1 MSRKRRASKEEND
14 DDRESVDAMD
24 EEVQGDDSDDEEDEM
39 EEEAEVDNGHSGNL
53 PFLDTFYGLA
63 SSSPAERAQSAH
75 AMLNHGLIGPSANSN
90 DAAYAFRRLM
100 NGLCSGRAAARQGYA
115 STLTSFLKIA
125 HETGALKK
133 LQEEGSDSTV
143 LGFLRNQLVK
153 ATDPSE
159 TAGKKKGSEERDH
172 HFGRLFGIL
181 SVIRSGILLPKDDQD
196 ELEDKKEV
204 SLLFA
209 KDLVAL
215 YNHRKWIREPT
226 AFAIINLMDSY
237 YDLCPRPEAVDIV
250 NDLVSE
256 VVVPELLSGIEVS
269 EYTAEQIAIA
279 VNSQS
284 HSLDHGLSLPAR
296 LSTVV
301 LSKSTVPLL
310 AKALSATS
318 VVSQPRMHAVWDVI
332 WCLYLSVPKNPEARA
347 LKGKPVSRILRKN
360 LPGCSDSA
368 RDIIE
373 ALVEYVVT
381 ESLLGV
387 DAESGVSAGT
397 NATHERRA
405 LAMALVKVLCGS
417 DSISNKAGPF
427 RLIVDGSILEAV
439 ILTPVVVR
447 KLFIDVIC
455 AGGGKQ
461 SSHFLKPM
469 AQRVLDLIVVGGEL
483 SSDDLSRRLSCA
495 KAFLAC
501 EPRFDGR
508 TKSGACMNLL
518 LLDEQVIDEVTPE
531 LIQIWKAYVDF
542 LLDRVLAA
550 AQTNVDGEQSASY
563 EVLGYI
569 DLLFVAAKRFTRLM
583 PGDDGGELK
592 HNLSGQILAFFFVG
606 AFFDCSSLKRGGSD
620 MIFNA
625 AKLIQKSASS
635 VFTYEVRI
643 TMSARFY
650 SLLADSAVVAI
661 PSKSSPHE
669 AAGKQNKD
677 LRLFQLLGEFTEG
690 WTKLEGKGCKRLG
703 KASRQSSDPDMI
715 PEKTIFE
722 IVSKQQKA
730 ATDVTN
736 DANDLRRF
744 RIGCAS
750 LSSALHLHLLSCGVP
765 ESLDG
770 EDDMDLDE
778 DENHESA
785 IKEFISDLASAQHN
799 FMCDLGLVQKTDDDE
814 IENALGEIAEVCVGV
829 LSSSFGAN
837 SQTRGASP
845 KLLKETVR
853 AAWTGALMLCGHE
866 KPEPSPLDKG
876 LLDMLLGSVGA
887 KQEEDDDEE
896 EEESDVDEPD
906 DNMDSEADGDDD
918 AVFTEATAAGIDVE
932 GDEDDPED
940 GDTDNDDEVVLD
952 SSQLQNFLLEE
963 SDDDDDVLE
972 HHAGADKALAK
983 LIKLKQEARKA
994 GQQALERVE
1003 LSNQLRCTLL
1013 VEIVL
1018 SNPGRQFEVLYTPEF
1033 VQGMV
1038 LKMLA
1043 QRRQLEKSL
1052 LSGIKAGKK
1061 ASVADNEKRAL
1072 MEKLTVLMKTKLFK
1086 MKTFPQIS
1094 APEFEKLLTGIMDE
1108 TRRAETEVQC
1118 SCCSAALMSLC
1129 KMTASEGTLDSLTT
1143 GFTELVNEWA
1153 TKRTTRLKT
1162 IVFSDLVQQQ
1172 TRCVCEANEQHL
1184 RGICHLTH
1192 VQHCSMAQI
1201 LLSSSLCST
1210 SRNARSP
1217 FLKSEAFRLL
1227 TPLVGRSSKDSTG
1240 DHSDVEKK
1248 GFDAMSQCCDDFVQS
1263 VVEAVK
1269 DAEMRKA
1276 KRIRDVLKTTEK
1288 LVEFMEKISI
1298 DSAETIERL
1307 VSLHEELAKLQT
1319 ASESQGV
1326 TLLCGSISS
1335 KLDTLIKDAKARK
1348 ASLSTSVV
1356 TIDSKKKKNNKKKKG
1371 KKK

>member
-1 MSRKRRASKEEND
+1 MSRKRRASEEKND
-14 DDRESVDAMD
+14 DDGESVDAVD
-24 EEVQGDDSDDEEDEM
+24 EEIQGDDSDDEEDEM
-39 EEEAEVDNGHSGNL
+39 DEEAEVDNGHSGNL
-53 PFLDTFYGLA
+53 PFLDSFYGLA

-75 AMLNHGLIGPSANSN
+75 AMLNHCLLGPSANSN

-125 HETGALKK
+125 QQTGALKK

-181 SVIRSGILLPKDDQD
+181 SVIRSGILLPKDNQD
-196 ELEDKKEV
+196 DLDDKKEV
-204 SLLFA
+204 SLSFA

-215 YNHRKWIREPT
+215 YNHRKWMREPT
-226 AFAIINLMDSY
+226 AFAIINLLDSY

-250 NDLVSE
+250 NDIVSE
-256 VVVPELLSGIEVS
+256 VVVPELLSDVEVS

-279 VNSQS
+279 VNIQSQA
-284 HSLDHGLSLPAR
+284 LDHGMSLPAR

-301 LSKSTVPLL
+301 LSKSTVPLM

-318 VVSQPRMHAVWDVI
+318 TVSQPRMHAVWDVI
-332 WCLYLSVPKNPEARA
+332 WCLYLSVPKDPEARP
-347 LKGKPVSRILRKN
+347 LKGKPVTRILRKK

-368 RDIIE
+368 QDIVE
-373 ALVEYVVT
+373 ALVEYVVS

-387 DAESGVSAGT
+387 DADSGVSAGT

-405 LAMALVKVLCGS
+405 LAMALIKVLSGS
-417 DSISNKAGPF
+417 DSMSNKTGPF
-427 RLIVDGSILEAV
+427 RLIVDGSLLETV

-447 KLFIDVIC
+447 KVFIDVIC

-469 AQRVLDLIVVGGEL
+469 AQRVLDSIVVGGEL
-483 SSDDLSRRLSCA
+483 SSDDMSRRLSCA

-508 TKSGACMNLL
+508 TKSGACVNLL
-518 LLDEQVIDEVTPE
+518 LLDDQVIDEVTPE
-531 LIQIWKAYVDF
+531 LVQVWKAYVDF
-542 LLDRVLAA
+542 LQDRVLAA
-550 AQTNVDGEQSASY
+550 TQTSANGEHSASY
-563 EVLGYI
+563 EALGYI

-583 PGDDGGELK
+583 AGDDGGVLK
-592 HNLSGQILAFFFVG
+592 VNLSGQILAFFFVG
-606 AFFDCSSLKRGGSD
+606 AFFDCSSLKKGGND
-620 MIFNA
+620 MIYNA

-635 VFTYEVRI
+635 VFTYDVRI

-661 PSKSSPHE
+661 PSKSLPLE

-677 LRLFQLLGEFTEG
+677 LRLFQLLGEFTQG
-690 WTKLEGKGCKRLG
+690 WTKLEEKGCKRLG

-715 PEKTIFE
+715 PDKTIFE

-730 ATDVTN
+730 AGAEAK

-750 LSSALHLHLLSCGVP
+750 LNSALYLHLLSCGDP
-765 ESLDG
+765 ESVDG

-778 DENHESA
+778 DENNESA
-785 IKEFISDLASAQHN
+785 IKEFISDLATAQHN
-799 FMCDLGLVQKTDDDE
+799 LMCDLGLVQKTDDDE

-853 AAWTGALMLCGHE
+853 AAWTGALLLCGHE

-876 LLDMLLGSVGA
+876 LLDLLLGSIGA
-887 KQEEDDDEE
+887 KQEDDDEE
-896 EEESDVDEPD
+896 EEEQEESDEDEQD
-906 DNMDSEADGDDD
+906 AAMDSEEEEDDD
-918 AVFTEATAAGIDVE
+918 AVFAEATAAGIDVE

-1013 VEIVL
+1013 MEIVL
-1018 SNPGRQFEVLYTPEF
+1018 SNPGRHFDVLYTPEF
-1033 VQGMV
+1033 VQGMI
-1038 LKMLA
+1038 LKILA

-1061 ASVADNEKRAL
+1061 ASVADSEKRAL
-1072 MEKLTVLMKTKLFK
+1072 VEKLTVIMKTKLFK

-1094 APEFEKLLTGIMDE
+1094 APEFNKLLTGIMDE
-1108 TRRAETEVQC
+1108 TRKAETEVQF
-1118 SCCSAALMSLC
+1118 SCCSAALVSLC
-1129 KMTASEGTLDSLTT
+1129 KMTASDDTLASLTA
-1143 GFTELVNEWA
+1143 GYTELVNEWA

-1172 TRCVCEANEQHL
+1172 T
-1184 RGICHLTH
+1184 
-1192 VQHCSMAQI
+1192 SMAQI
-1201 LLSSSLCST
+1201 LLSSSLCSA
-1210 SRNARSP
+1210 SKMQGHLSLRRS
-1217 FLKSEAFRLL
+1217 L
-1227 TPLVGRSSKDSTG
+1227 
-1240 DHSDVEKK
+1240 
-1248 GFDAMSQCCDDFVQS
+1248 
-1263 VVEAVK
+1263 
-1269 DAEMRKA
+1269 
-1276 KRIRDVLKTTEK
+1276 
-1288 LVEFMEKISI
+1288 
-1298 DSAETIERL
+1298 
-1307 VSLHEELAKLQT
+1307 
-1319 ASESQGV
+1319 
-1326 TLLCGSISS
+1326 
-1335 KLDTLIKDAKARK
+1335 
-1348 ASLSTSVV
+1348 
-1356 TIDSKKKKNNKKKKG
+1356 
-1371 KKK
+1371 